1 MGRDRKFNTVDL
13 FLCTK
18 KMIIQ
23 TGYEG
28 FTIGQLAKQLNV
40 TRAAIY
46 KYYQNKDEL
55 LLDFMV
61 EEMKNALASFSS
73 LSKSLPFLEKINLL
87 LQQIFTYKDLHMIL
101 GIQDVIPTKG
111 NPQLEAKKE
120 QLSHMHH
127 ELYKPLIHVVQQGKL
142 EGYIAMDMPNE
153 LLLGFI
159 FQSISI
165 PNHSGMNAEQLL
177 LFTKKLILNGILQNK

>member
-120 QLSHMHH
+120 KLSHMHH

-177 LFTKKLILNGILQNK
+177 IFTKKLILNGILQNK

>member
-18 KMIIQ
+18 KLITQ

-28 FTIGQLAKQLNV
+28 FTIGQLATQLNV
-40 TRAAIY
+40 TRSAIY

-61 EEMKNALASFSS
+61 EEMKNTLESFSS

-87 LQQIFTYKDLHMIL
+87 LEKIFTYKDLHLIL
-101 GIQDVIPTKG
+101 GIQDVIPTNG
-111 NPQLEAKKE
+111 DPQLEAKKNH
-120 QLSHMHH
+120 LSLMHH
-127 ELYKPLIHVVQQGKL
+127 ELYKPLIHVVEQGKI
-142 EGYIAMDMPNE
+142 EGFIEMDMPNE
-153 LLLGFI
+153 LLLGFL

-165 PNHSGMNAEQLL
+165 PNYSAMNAEQMLIY
-177 LFTKKLILNGILQNK
+177 TKKLILNGILKKK

>member
-18 KMIIQ
+18 KLIIQ

-40 TRAAIY
+40 TRSAIY

-61 EEMKNALASFSS
+61 EEMKNTLASFSS

-87 LQQIFTYKDLHMIL
+87 LEKIFTYKDLHLIL
-101 GIQDVIPTKG
+101 GIGDVIPTKG
-111 NPQLEAKKE
+111 NPQLEAKKN
-120 QLSHMHH
+120 QLSLMHH
-127 ELYKPLIHVVQQGKL
+127 ELYNPLIHVVQQGKT
-142 EGYIAMDMPNE
+142 EGFIEMDIPNE

-159 FQSISI
+159 FQSINV
-165 PNHSGMNAEQLL
+165 PNHSGMNAEQALN
-177 LFTKKLILNGILQNK
+177 FTKKLILNGIIKK